1 MVFRV
6 CLTSDNELLQ
16 GQAGE
21 DSTDGRKTVDGVGEE
36 KMSVKF
42 GMVWDQSSDKIWSSR
57 IFSVYHDVFVLIHG
71 TLDFL

>member
-1 MVFRV
+1 MVRESANDGLFRV
-6 CLTSDNELLQ
+6 CLTCDNELLQ

-42 GMVWDQSSDKIWSSR
+42 GMVWDQSSDKNFGVLESFLFIMMFSS
-57 IFSVYHDVFVLIHG
+57 
-71 TLDFL
+71 